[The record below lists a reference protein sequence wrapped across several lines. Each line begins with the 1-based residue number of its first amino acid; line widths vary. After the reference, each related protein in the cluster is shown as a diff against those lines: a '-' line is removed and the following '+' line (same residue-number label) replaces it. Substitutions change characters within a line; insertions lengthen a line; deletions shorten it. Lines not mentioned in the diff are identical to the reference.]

1 MGEQFLGAA
10 GAETVI
16 AKLPAVDVLVNC
28 RYLRAEAVCGDLRSG
43 LVPFLR
49 GQRHERSQTRAVL
62 VTVPLWPTQ
71 THFAKR
77 TNTIIHAA
85 SA

>member
-62 VTVPLWPTQ
+62 SLGDADERLGSYRF
-71 THFAKR
+71 HFE
-77 TNTIIHAA
+77 
-85 SA
+85 